1 MLESLSEFF
10 NQLNPWLAYT
20 LLFVSAFV
28 ENVFPPIPGDTVT
41 VIGAYLV
48 STGKLHFWGV
58 YVSTTLGSV
67 VGFFTMYVIG
77 LRVGTRIL
85 KSKLLQRFF
94 SVEKS
99 DKVKAWFAKYGYWV
113 IAANRFLS
121 GTRSVISL
129 FAGFFALRWLPVVL
143 LSLLSAAVWNGLLI
157 YGGYLLGVNWEK
169 IVYLIRQYNKFV
181 LIISVLVIILVIL
194 LRVVRR
200 RKNVKSIEGKLND

>member
-67 VGFFTMYVIG
+67 VGFFAMYVIG

-85 KSKLLQRFF
+85 ESKLLQKFF

-169 IVYLIRQYNKFV
+169 IVYLIHQYNKFV

>member
-129 FAGFFALRWLPVVL
+129 FAGFFALRWLPVIL

-169 IVYLIRQYNKFV
+169 IVYLIHQYNKFV
-181 LIISVLVIILVIL
+181 LIISILVIILVIL

-200 RKNVKSIEGKLND
+200 RRNVKSIEGKLND

>member
-85 KSKLLQRFF
+85 ESKLLQKFF

-169 IVYLIRQYNKFV
+169 IVYLIHQYNKFV

>member
-85 KSKLLQRFF
+85 ESKLLQRFF

-169 IVYLIRQYNKFV
+169 IVYLIHQYNKFV